1 MFHCRPA
8 ARAAGLSFS
17 KNILYIY
24 SVMKFNVLTIFP
36 EIINDY
42 CSRSILGRAQKAGTI
57 KIEATNFRDFTL
69 NKQKHV
75 DDSPYGGGAGMV
87 LSAEPIFRALDAI
100 KESNP
105 TFAKASAV
113 KAKTII
119 LSAKGKQFNQK
130 MAYDWSKKY
139 DQLILIS
146 GRYEGI
152 DERVKTALRAE
163 EISIGPFVLTDGDVA
178 AMAIISAVARLIPG
192 VIRPESLREES
203 FNQKFEIRNLPAG
216 QAGPKSETN
225 SKYKNSKSETLK
237 IKNLKLKITAEYP
250 HYTRPEV
257 LEYKG
262 KKYRVPKVLLSGDH
276 KKIAQWRQSKSGKNG

>member
-1 MFHCRPA
+1 
-8 ARAAGLSFS
+8 
-17 KNILYIY
+17 
-24 SVMKFNVLTIFP
+24 MKFDVLTIFP

-42 CSRSILGRAQKAGTI
+42 CSKSILGRAQKAGVI
-57 KIEATNFRDFTL
+57 KVTATNFRDFTL

-87 LSAEPIFRALDAI
+87 LSAEPILRALETVARP
-100 KESNP
+100 KKS
-105 TFAKASAV
+105 KV
-113 KAKTII
+113 VI

-152 DERVKTALRAE
+152 DERVKNITRAE
-163 EISIGPFVLTDGDVA
+163 EISIGSFVLTDGDVA
-178 AMAIISAVARLIPG
+178 AMAVISAVGRLVSG
-192 VIRPESLREES
+192 VIKLESLAEES
-203 FNQKFEIRNLPAG
+203 FM
-216 QAGPKSETN
+216 KSQILI
-225 SKYKNSKSETLK
+225 SKSQINIKSK
-237 IKNLKLKITAEYP
+237 IQKHKKLVIGNWSFGISKEYP

-276 KKIAQWRQSKSGKNG
+276 KKIEEWRKKKAK

>member
-1 MFHCRPA
+1 MQ
-8 ARAAGLSFS
+8 
-17 KNILYIY
+17 
-24 SVMKFNVLTIFP
+24 FNVLTIFP

-42 CSRSILGRAQKAGTI
+42 CGKSILGRAQKAGVVKVT
-57 KIEATNFRDFTL
+57 ATNFRDFTL

-87 LSAEPIFRALDAI
+87 LSAEPILRAL
-100 KESNP
+100 E
-105 TFAKASAV
+105 TV
-113 KAKTII
+113 KRLKKPKIII

-178 AMAIISAVARLIPG
+178 AMAIISAVARLVPG
-192 VIRPESLREES
+192 AIKLESLAEES
-203 FNQKFEIRNLPAG
+203 FNSQKSIKSKVHKVNGLEIRNL
-216 QAGPKSETN
+216 
-225 SKYKNSKSETLK
+225 
-237 IKNLKLKITAEYP
+237 KLEITGEYP

-262 KKYRVPKVLLSGDH
+262 KKYRVPKILLSGNH
-276 KKIAQWRQSKSGKNG
+276 KKID

>member
-1 MFHCRPA
+1 
-8 ARAAGLSFS
+8 
-17 KNILYIY
+17 
-24 SVMKFNVLTIFP
+24 MKFDVLTLFP

-42 CSRSILGRAQKAGTI
+42 CGKSILGRAQKAGVI
-57 KIEATNFRDFTL
+57 KVEATNFRDYTL

-87 LSAEPIFRALDAI
+87 LSAEPILRALETVERF
-100 KESNP
+100 KKS
-105 TFAKASAV
+105 
-113 KAKTII
+113 KTII

-152 DERVKTALRAE
+152 DERVKTILRAE

-178 AMAIISAVARLIPG
+178 AMAIISAVGRLVPG
-192 VIRPESLREES
+192 ALGNAESLKEES
-203 FNQKFEIRNLPAG
+203 FNPKSEIRN
-216 QAGPKSETN
+216 PKSETN
-225 SKYKNSKSETLK
+225 SKSKKSKFKTLK
-237 IKNLKLKITAEYP
+237 IKNLKLEITGEYP

-276 KKIAQWRQSKSGKNG
+276 KKIAEWRKTKAM